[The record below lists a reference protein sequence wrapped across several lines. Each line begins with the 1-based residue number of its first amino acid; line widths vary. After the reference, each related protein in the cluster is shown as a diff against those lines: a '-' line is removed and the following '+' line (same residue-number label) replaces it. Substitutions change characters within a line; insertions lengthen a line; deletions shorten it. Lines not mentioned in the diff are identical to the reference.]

1 MFLSIYTFEI
11 LVKALLHNLP
21 LLPLMLTSA
30 LPVNTIAT
38 RTPSV
43 PTPIPVS
50 SALVEPVSRVTVVS
64 VKISM
69 NAKLV
74 KTFAQLILTAAIKLG
89 HSIANANPDFSE
101 TE

>member
-1 MFLSIYTFEI
+1 
-11 LVKALLHNLP
+11 
-21 LLPLMLTSA
+21 MLTSA

-69 NAKLV
+69 NVKLV

-89 HSIANANPDFSE
+89 RSIANANPDFSE
-101 TE
+101 MG